1 MNKTRLGTKIE
12 LANDDPRTKTNRTND
27 EDPQINKW
35 NHESNEK
42 SWQELQ
48 KNWI

>member
-27 EDPQINKW
+27 EDPQINK
-35 NHESNEK
+35 
-42 SWQELQ
+42 
-48 KNWI
+48 